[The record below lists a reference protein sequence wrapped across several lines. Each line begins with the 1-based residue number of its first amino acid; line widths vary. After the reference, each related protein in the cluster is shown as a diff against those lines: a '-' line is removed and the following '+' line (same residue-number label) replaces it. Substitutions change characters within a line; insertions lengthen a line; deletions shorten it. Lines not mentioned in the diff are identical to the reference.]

1 MSKSGEK
8 VDVAQNKGRI
18 TPMMIA
24 IVALA
29 LTFYHLYTS
38 GVSMFG
44 AWIQRDI
51 HLTLIL
57 ILVFLI
63 YPLSKKGEQNKAS
76 ILDMIF
82 IALAAGSGA
91 YILLYYQDIVMR
103 AGAPNT
109 PDLVFG
115 LIMILLIL
123 EATRRATG
131 WVLVIIAGTFLLY
144 NFLGPYIPGLL
155 GHKGY
160 SIGRVVSQMYLTTE
174 GIFGV
179 PLGVSANYIFLFI
192 FLTSMLE
199 RLGMGDFLLRLAMA
213 VMGRFAGGPAKTAV
227 LASGFMGSLNG
238 SAVANVVG
246 TGTFTIPLMK
256 KNGYKPHFAGAVEA
270 CASSGGQLMPPI
282 MGAAAFIIAE
292 FLSIPYINVVVA
304 AIIPAALYYLC
315 VLFGVHFEACR
326 LGLTGLPKSEL
337 PSTRKVLKEGWY
349 FLVPLGILVFFL
361 AVLQYT
367 PVRSGFYAI
376 ISMFIISFVSKD
388 SRITWDRF
396 REGAILAARNTITV
410 ALACA
415 AAGLVI
421 GSINLTGAG
430 LKISSVIVAA
440 SGGTLWLALLLTAV
454 VALIMG
460 MGLPTTAAYI
470 VAGTMAAPALIDM
483 GVLPIAAHLFVFYFA
498 IISAITPPVALAAY
512 AAAGIA
518 KDEPMKI
525 GITACKI
532 GLAAFIVP
540 FLFAQQPALI
550 GVGDAWHI
558 IWSCFTALIGVI
570 ALAGGSIGFVIRKA
584 LWWERILL
592 IGGALLSLHPVF
604 ITDTIGLAMIIIALA
619 SNIIGGKKPV
629 GASGSA
635 SSRSVGNSGTKT
647 VADFSAG

>member
-1 MSKSGEK
+1 VKGVKDLSDTIAKAEQALG
-8 VDVAQNKGRI
+8 KGRV
-18 TPMMIA
+18 TPVLIVV
-24 IVALA
+24 VALA
-29 LTFYHLYTS
+29 LTFFHLYTS
-38 GVSMFG
+38 GVAMFG
-44 AWIQRDI
+44 AWMQRDI

-57 ILVFLI
+57 VLVFLI
-63 YPLSKKGEQNKAS
+63 FPLTKRGELNKAS
-76 ILDMIF
+76 ILDF
-82 IALAAGSGA
+82 ILVALAIASGA
-91 YILLYYQDIVMR
+91 YIILNQHEIVMR
-103 AGAPNT
+103 AGAPNPT
-109 PDLVFG
+109 DLLFG
-115 LIMILLIL
+115 IIMIVLIL

-131 WVLVIIAGTFLLY
+131 WVLVIIAGAFLLY
-144 NFLGPYIPGLL
+144 NFIGPYIPGML

-199 RLGMGDFLLRLAMA
+199 KLGMGDFLLQLAMA
-213 VMGRFAGGPAKTAV
+213 IMGRFSGGPAKTAV

-256 KNGYKPHFAGAVEA
+256 KNGYKPYFAGAVEA

-292 FLSIPYINVVVA
+292 FLNIPYINVVIA

-337 PSTRKVLKEGWY
+337 PSTWKVLKEGWY
-349 FLVPLGILVFFL
+349 FLVPLGVLVYFL

-367 PVRSGFYAI
+367 PIRSGFYAI
-376 ISMFIISFVSKD
+376 ICMFLISLVSRD
-388 SRITWDRF
+388 SRINWERF
-396 REGAILAARNTITV
+396 KDGAVMAARNTITV

-430 LKISSVIVAA
+430 LKISSVIVSA
-440 SGGTLWLALLLTAV
+440 SNGVLWLALLLTAI

-470 VAGTMAAPALIDM
+470 VTGTMAAPALINM
-483 GVLPIAAHLFVFYFA
+483 GVLPLAAHLFVFYFA

-518 KDEPMKI
+518 KDDPMRI
-525 GITACKI
+525 GFTACKI

-540 FLFAQQPALI
+540 FLFAEQPALI
-550 GVGDAWHI
+550 GIGDGWHI
-558 IWSCFTALIGVI
+558 AWASFTALIGVM
-570 ALAGGSIGFVIRKA
+570 ALAGGSIGFVFRA
-584 LWWERILL
+584 ATWWERFLL
-592 IGGALLSLHPVF
+592 IGGALLSLHPAIF
-604 ITDTIGLAMIIIALA
+604 TDAIGLAMIIIALA
-619 SNIIGGKKPV
+619 SNMIKGKKPA
-629 GASGSA
+629 GAPGKTT
-635 SSRSVGNSGTKT
+635 VTGT
-647 VADFSAG
+647 SAG